1 MSDEDQILFFQLPSF
16 LPLSKAALT
25 APVKTSEGGSI
36 TSIGKSS
43 TKTEHT
49 GSATWLENMP
59 SGHMGKLLVYSSGA
73 VKLRLGDTLYEV
85 MIYYFEFSYTTVIAF
100 CVLFEKE
107 P

>member
-16 LPLSKAALT
+16 LPLTKAALT

-59 SGHMGKLLVYSSGA
+59 PGHMGKLLVYSSGA

-85 MIYYFEFSYTTVIAF
+85 RSFILNFVYQCHCFLCAF
-100 CVLFEKE
+100 
-107 P
+107 